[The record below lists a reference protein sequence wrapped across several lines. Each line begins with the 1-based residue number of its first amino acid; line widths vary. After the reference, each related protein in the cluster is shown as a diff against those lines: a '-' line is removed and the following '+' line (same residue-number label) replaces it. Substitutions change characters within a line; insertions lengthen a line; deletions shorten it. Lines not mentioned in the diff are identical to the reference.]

1 VRATSETSH
10 QALQEAVLAQLEW
23 DPAVDARAVTVETL
37 DGHVTLHGVVDSYP
51 AKLSAE
57 KAVRRVHGVRGV
69 TNTIEV
75 RVAFERTDEDLAEN
89 AALALRLHSTVPET
103 VYADVRDGRVM
114 LAGHV
119 DWPFQKRSAERA
131 VREIRGVRDVVN
143 TIVVAPRGA
152 VHDVRHRIVR
162 ALQHNAEVDARHI
175 KVTVAHDCATLIGTV
190 GSWLEREAAERAA
203 ANAPGIT
210 RIDNR
215 IAVVPP
221 PWSESDADEL
231 C

>member
-1 VRATSETSH
+1 VRAISETSH

-23 DPAVDARAVTVETL
+23 DPAVDARAVTVDVV
-37 DGHVTLHGVVDSYP
+37 DGHVTLHGAVDSYP
-51 AKLSAE
+51 AKLAAE

-69 TNTIEV
+69 TNAIEV
-75 RVAFERTDEDLAEN
+75 RLAIDRTDEDLAEN

-103 VYADVRDGRVM
+103 VNADVRDGRVM
-114 LAGHV
+114 LAGQV

-152 VHDVRHRIVR
+152 AHDVRHRIIR
-162 ALQHNAEVDARHI
+162 ALQHNADVDTRRI
-175 KVTVAHDCATLIGTV
+175 KVKVAHDCATLTGTV

-203 ANAPGIT
+203 ANAPGIA

-215 IAVVPP
+215 ITVVPP